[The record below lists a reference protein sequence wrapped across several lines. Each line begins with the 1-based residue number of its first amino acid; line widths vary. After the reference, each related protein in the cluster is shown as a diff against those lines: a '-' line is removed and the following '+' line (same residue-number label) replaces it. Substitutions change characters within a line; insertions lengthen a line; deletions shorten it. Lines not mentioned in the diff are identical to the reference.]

1 MTKKFKT
8 LITSTGE
15 YGVIDTN
22 IFDEIFV
29 GTSSTP
35 TLYGI
40 DTTIEGL
47 DNYFGNYIFEE
58 TEDNFS
64 WNEHVPSDWKLID
77 IEIIHE

>member
-1 MTKKFKT
+1 MTRKFKT

-47 DNYFGNYIFEE
+47 DNYFGHYIFEE

-64 WNEHVPSDWKLID
+64 WNEHVPSDWKLIE